1 MLTNFASTSKIP
13 IKENLILLC
22 SSLNNNVWIPLGS
35 TTSEPTKAMKKIVL
49 NLIFAKVGFYVS
61 LSKDVLVA
69 QWTDWSKSPRYKC
82 NGRWDSRKPCASL
95 VRFCWGDTKRT
106 GDPNN
111 GLYTW
116 WYCNHK
122 SSWNLEGGFD
132 VWKYWKKEIFRNCLA
147 LQDNVN
153 SSILKKRWAHR
164 SCQGNRFDYHRHCCH
179 KICWQ
184 FPITSSFRELE
195 KLNKSDHTREVNEG
209 KFLTFAIEAT
219 GLLCSMAR
227 TKDCCPMKLPIAAL
241 LDDVGIPF
249 NNFRTN

>member
-1 MLTNFASTSKIP
+1 MLGSHWDQQQANQPRQWKKSFWIW
-13 IKENLILLC
+13 LLQRLV
-22 SSLNNNVWIPLGS
+22 SMFPLAKTYSLNGRIG
-35 TTSEPTKAMKKIVL
+35 
-49 NLIFAKVGFYVS
+49 VS
-61 LSKDVLVA
+61 P
-69 QWTDWSKSPRYKC
+69 PRYKC

-153 SSILKKRWAHR
+153 SSILNKRWAHR
-164 SCQGNRFDYHRHCCH
+164 SCQGNRFDYHRPCCH

-184 FPITSSFRELE
+184 FPITSY
-195 KLNKSDHTREVNEG
+195 
-209 KFLTFAIEAT
+209 
-219 GLLCSMAR
+219 
-227 TKDCCPMKLPIAAL
+227 
-241 LDDVGIPF
+241 
-249 NNFRTN
+249 